1 MILQSDLAEILLY
14 AGAALSTGIASLSAG
29 FGEGYTAGAAAKA
42 VMRQPK
48 ANETILRS
56 MLISQAVTES
66 GAIFALVV
74 SMLLIFG
81 GAAEMGID
89 WAKSFS
95 FLGAGLAMGLGCT
108 GPNFGSGYSGA
119 IAIDGI
125 SRNPSK
131 SGRITANM
139 LIGQALSQTS
149 AIFAL
154 VVSLLLIYMVPA
166 QMAEPT
172 LSKVILKSCAYVAAG
187 LTIGIGTLG
196 PGAGIG
202 FVAGKANMM
211 LSKFSKDQSVITR
224 TMFLGAAVSESTSIY
239 ALVVA
244 FLLIFVS

>member
-1 MILQSDLAEILLY
+1 MIVQPDIAKVLLY
-14 AGAALSTGIASLSAG
+14 TGAALSTGIASLSAG
-29 FGEGYTAGAAAKA
+29 FGEGYTAGATAKA

-48 ANETILRS
+48 ANDILLRS

-66 GAIFALVV
+66 GAIFALVI

-81 GAAEMGID
+81 GFTDAGVD
-89 WAKSFS
+89 WAKAFS

-119 IAIDGI
+119 IALDGI
-125 SRNPSK
+125 GRNPSK

-154 VVSLLLIYMVPA
+154 VVSLLLLYTVPT
-166 QMAEPT
+166 QMEAPSVAK
-172 LSKVILKSCAYVAAG
+172 LIVKSCAYLSAG
-187 LTIGIGTLG
+187 LVIGIGTLG

-202 FVAGKANMM
+202 YVAGKANMM
-211 LSKFSKDQSVITR
+211 LSKFSKDQSLITR

-239 ALVVA
+239 ALVTS